1 MTRIAIALT
10 SLVVAVSSAQAQEP
24 APVVQRIAAEEARQG
39 VASDGKHVYAI
50 DNSRI
55 GKYRIADGARV
66 AQWNGDPGIFP
77 HLNSCTVVAREL
89 ICASSNY
96 SAVPQT
102 SSVEVFDAKT
112 LKHRRS
118 QSFGITEGSLT
129 AFTRHD
135 GSWWAVF
142 AHYAGKGG
150 EPGKDNRYSQLVR
163 MDDRF
168 RPTGRWVFPPAVLA
182 RMGGYSA
189 SGASWTAD
197 GRLAVTGH
205 DLPEL
210 YILSLPG
217 AGATLRLDATLPV
230 VIDGQAIDWDPKRK
244 RALWGISRKTR
255 ELVLSDLAGSLGQK

>member
-10 SLVVAVSSAQAQEP
+10 SLALAITTAHAQET

-39 VASDGKHVYAI
+39 VASDGTHVYAI

-55 GKYRIADGARV
+55 GKYRVADGRRV
-66 AQWNGDPGIFP
+66 AEWSGDPAVFP
-77 HLNSCTVVAREL
+77 HLNSCTIVTREL
-89 ICASSNY
+89 VCASSNY

-102 SSVEVFDAKT
+102 SSVEVFDTKT
-112 LKHRRS
+112 LRHVRS

-129 AFTRHD
+129 AFTRH
-135 GSWWAVF
+135 GKAWWAVF

-163 MDDRF
+163 MDDLF
-168 RPTGRWVFPPAVLA
+168 RPTARWVFPPAVLA

-197 GRLAVTGH
+197 GRLAVSGH
-205 DLPEL
+205 DLPEV
-210 YILSLPG
+210 YILSLPT
-217 AGATLRLDATLPV
+217 AGATLRLEATLPV
-230 VIDGQAIDWDPKRK
+230 AIEGQAIDWDPKRK
-244 RALWGISRKTR
+244 GALWGISRKTR
-255 ELVLSDLAGSLGQK
+255 ELMLSDLSGRLAAE